1 MLNFSEWG
9 QLRLRRTEEIGGVIF
24 EGRMPP
30 WYYVVQHPTAG
41 LSDTEEQTLADGLLA
56 TLNR

>member
-1 MLNFSEWG
+1 LNFSEWG
-9 QLRLRRTEEIGGVIF
+9 QSRLRRTEEIGEVIL

-30 WYYVVQHPTAG
+30 WYYVIQHPTAG
-41 LSDTEEQTLADGLLA
+41 LSDAEKQALADGLIA